1 MDRTRVYVVAGVLLA
16 CFGSVVALGAMLTNI
31 GIQTG
36 IDGDSVLTG
45 AGIAVAGAGAAFH
58 FLERASEPIADKKPV
73 QR

>member
-1 MDRTRVYVVAGVLLA
+1 MDRTRVYVVAGVLLT
-16 CFGSVVALGAMLTNI
+16 CFGSVIALGALLTSM

-58 FLERASEPIADKKPV
+58 FLTRSSEPVADRGPA

>member
-1 MDRTRVYVVAGVLLA
+1 MNRTRVYVVAGVLLA
-16 CFGSVVALGAMLTNI
+16 CFGSLIALGALLTSI

-58 FLERASEPIADKKPV
+58 FLTRSSEPVADRDPAH
-73 QR
+73 R